1 MEGKKGFSLSN
12 AATAKRGGEQ
22 QPASR
27 KIPKVGETADRRGSI
42 IQPRTGGG
50 GGCALAAT
58 RMKLEPPRQNNP
70 RPQTNAP
77 VNICVYKVTDASGDV
92 WPQFPDTKLWQIQAL
107 QKNHSGAH
115 VGDMFFLG
123 DGGETR
129 VEVEHDARPS
139 VSVNIVASM
148 NEYLKAAKGLPESV
162 QKLQSDAGIKLVIA
176 NLDVRNMKIR
186 GFLTFFETA
195 HLLHEFFGSFHAVF
209 LKLLCTTCFVALK
222 PQNPH

>member
-92 WPQFPDTKLWQIQAL
+92 WPQFPDTKLWQIQVP
-107 QKNHSGAH
+107 QKTIPGHMLGICFSRGWG
-115 VGDMFFLG
+115 GDP
-123 DGGETR
+123 R
-129 VEVEHDARPS
+129 
-139 VSVNIVASM
+139 
-148 NEYLKAAKGLPESV
+148 
-162 QKLQSDAGIKLVIA
+162 
-176 NLDVRNMKIR
+176 R
-186 GFLTFFETA
+186 GRA
-195 HLLHEFFGSFHAVF
+195 
-209 LKLLCTTCFVALK
+209 
-222 PQNPH
+222 